1 MGPSDIGY
9 LLSHY
14 GMSFLLGSLST
25 IILSIIGTFGGL
37 LLGIL
42 LAFGERVSV
51 KKSDRFLAKAWRYTV
66 IYLCRGY
73 SVLIRGT
80 PMMVQAMIF
89 KYGCQALGVNW
100 NSIASGIEVFDGWFF
115 AGMIVIT
122 FNTAAYMGEIIKSG
136 LNAVDRGQL
145 EGAASLGL
153 SPWQTLFHVTL
164 PQAIRNS
171 IPTIGNEWVVNIK
184 DSSVLNVIG
193 VSELYFM
200 SGQAANKNYMFM
212 ASYLI
217 IAAIYLVLT
226 LCTSLLLRFA
236 EKKMDANEPVFP
248 FFHYRTAKGE

>member
-1 MGPSDIGY
+1 MNGSDITY
-9 LLSHY
+9 LLSDY
-14 GMSFLLGSLST
+14 GKYFLLGTLST

-42 LAFGERVSV
+42 LSFGERLVI
-51 KKSDRFLAKAWRYTV
+51 KKSLKWYQKGWRYLV
-66 IYLCRGY
+66 KGLCNFY
-73 SVLIRGT
+73 SLLVRGT

-89 KYGCQALGVNW
+89 KYGCQAMGVNW
-100 NSIASGIEVFDGWFF
+100 NSIAPGIEVFDGWFY

-153 SPWQTLFHVTL
+153 NSWETLFLVSL

-212 ASYLI
+212 AAYLI
-217 IAAIYLVLT
+217 IAVIYLLLT
-226 LCTSLLLRFA
+226 LATTLILHLS
-236 EKKMDANEPVFP
+236 EKKMDGEKLKIP
-248 FFHYRTAKGE
+248 FFHYRAGRGA

>member
-1 MGPSDIGY
+1 MSWEDIGY
-9 LLSHY
+9 LLSNY
-14 GMSFLLGSLST
+14 GRYFLLGTFST
-25 IILSIIGTFGGL
+25 VILSIIGTFGGL

-42 LAFGERVSV
+42 LGFGGRIEIKQSQHWLQ
-51 KKSDRFLAKAWRYTV
+51 RFWRRF
-66 IYLCRGY
+66 IRGFCGLY
-73 SVLIRGT
+73 SLLIRGT

-100 NSIASGIEVFDGWFF
+100 NSIAPGIEVFDGWFF
-115 AGMIVIT
+115 AGMIVII
-122 FNTAAYMGEIIKSG
+122 FNTAAYMGEIVKSG
-136 LNAVDRGQL
+136 LNSVDRGQL

-153 SPWQTLFHVTL
+153 SPWQTLSLVSL
-164 PQAIRNS
+164 PQALRNS

-217 IAAIYLVLT
+217 IAVIYLFLT
-226 LCTSLLLRFA
+226 LITIALLRLG
-236 EKKMDANEPVFP
+236 EKKMDGEKIGFS
-248 FFHYRTAKGE
+248 FFHYRTRKGA